1 VRHRLIGDI
10 VKAYDKFDEQRQAL
24 RPIRK

>member
-1 VRHRLIGDI
+1 LIGDI
-10 VKAYDKFDEQRQAL
+10 VRAYDKFDEQRQAL